1 MYSGFSGRQR
11 IGNVTQV
18 NDPNTSWVSMEPHWG
33 LIEVLLQ
40 GTYGIRKSHRKFLPQ
55 EPRELDEAYDNRL
68 QRSVLAPYYIRLERM
83 LAGMLTRK
91 PVRLDDVS
99 DVIREQL
106 FDVDLQGNDLQT
118 WLFQTSR
125 ICIRYGHVGVLVDAP
140 ASGENGRPYYV
151 SYTPRD
157 ILGWRTE
164 LKDGKQELTQLRL
177 QEKIV
182 VPDGLYGEKQVEQV
196 RVLTPGAF
204 EIHQKDQQ
212 GDFKVVDEGRTSLSE
227 IPFSVAY
234 SNRMGVLESI
244 PPLADIAE
252 LNLQHYQVQS
262 DLSNQLHI
270 SAVPMLA
277 IFGFPQSAEEI
288 SAGPG
293 EAMALPEGA
302 SAQYIE
308 PAGNS
313 YDAQSAEEISAGPG
327 EAIALPA
334 PGEADAKY
342 IEPAGNSYD
351 AQFRRLEQI
360 ASQINEL
367 GLAAVLGSKL
377 VGETAEAKRIDR
389 SQGDSTMMVV
399 AQQMQDMIDNCLRFH
414 AQYMQE
420 ANAGSSLVNRDFMGT
435 RLEPLEIQALLQLY
449 TAGTITQETLLLQLE
464 AGEVLGD
471 DFDVE
476 NELEATQNGGLIEM
490 NTPEPTPQ
498 PAEESTMPEAEDV
511 EDAE

>member
-1 MYSGFSGRQR
+1 VYSGFSGGRQR
-11 IGNVTQV
+11 VGNVTQV
-18 NDPNTSWVSMEPHWG
+18 NDPSTAWVNQEPHWG
-33 LIEVLLQ
+33 LIEHLLG
-40 GTYGIRKSHRKFLPQ
+40 GTYKIRKGHRKFLPQ
-55 EPRELDEAYDNRL
+55 EPRELDESYDNRL
-68 QRSVLAPYYIRLERM
+68 QRSVLAPYYVRLERM

-99 DVIREQL
+99 DQIREQL

-118 WLFQTSR
+118 WLYNTSR

-140 ASGENGRPYYV
+140 KSGDTGRPYWIT
-151 SYTPRD
+151 YTPRD

-164 LKDGKQELTQLRL
+164 MADGQQKLTQLRL
-177 QEKIV
+177 FEKV
-182 VPDGLYGEKQVEQV
+182 LVPDGLYGEKQVEQV

-204 EIHQKDQQ
+204 EIFQKDQK
-212 GDFKVVDEGRTSLSE
+212 GDFRVVDEGTTSLSE

-234 SNRMGVLESI
+234 SNRVGVLESF

-262 DLSNQLHI
+262 DLGNQLHI

-277 IFGFPQSAEEI
+277 LFGFPAAAEEI

-293 EAMALPEGA
+293 EALSLPEGA
-302 SAQYIE
+302 AAS
-308 PAGNS
+308 
-313 YDAQSAEEISAGPG
+313 
-327 EAIALPA
+327 
-334 PGEADAKY
+334 Y

-351 AQFRRLEQI
+351 AQFRRLDQI
-360 ASQINEL
+360 VSQINDL
-367 GLAAVLGSKL
+367 GLAAVMGAKL
-377 VGETAEAKRIDR
+377 SAETAESKRIDR

-414 AQYMQE
+414 ADYLQE
-420 ANAGSSLVNRDFMGT
+420 SQAGSSLVNRDFMGA
-435 RLEPLEIQALLQLY
+435 RLEPQEIQALLQLY
-449 TAGTITQETLLLQLE
+449 TAGTVTQETLLLQLE

-476 NELEATQNGGLIEM
+476 AELEATQAGGLME
-490 NTPEPTPQ
+490 TPQ
-498 PAEESTMPEAEDV
+498 PVPEQEVTMPEGEPEADNGLAE
-511 EDAE
+511 

>member
-18 NDPNTSWVSMEPHWG
+18 NDPNSSWVNMEPHWG
-33 LIEVLLQ
+33 LIETLLG
-40 GTYGIRKSHRKFLPQ
+40 GTFKIRKGHRKFLFQ

-68 QRSVLAPYYIRLERM
+68 SRSVLSPFYVRLERM

-140 ASGENGRPYYV
+140 AAGENGRPYYV

-164 LKDGKQELTQLRL
+164 LKDGKQQLTQLRL

-293 EAMALPEGA
+293 EA
-302 SAQYIE
+302 
-308 PAGNS
+308 
-313 YDAQSAEEISAGPG
+313 
-327 EAIALPA
+327 IALPA

-414 AQYMQE
+414 AEYMQE

-490 NTPEPTPQ
+490 NTPEPTPE

>member
-1 MYSGFSGRQR
+1 
-11 IGNVTQV
+11 
-18 NDPNTSWVSMEPHWG
+18 MEPHWG
-33 LIEVLLQ
+33 LIETLLG
-40 GTYGIRKSHRKFLPQ
+40 GTYKIRKGHRKFLPQ
-55 EPRELDEAYDNRL
+55 EPREQDFSYDNRL
-68 QRSVLAPYYIRLERM
+68 QRSVLAPYYVRLERM

-99 DVIREQL
+99 DQIREQL
-106 FDVDLQGNDLQT
+106 FDVDLQGNDLNT
-118 WLFQTSR
+118 WLYNTSR
-125 ICIRYGHVGVLVDAP
+125 IALRYGHVGVLVDAP
-140 ASGENGRPYYV
+140 KAGDNGRPYWATY
-151 SYTPRD
+151 SPRD
-157 ILGWRTE
+157 IIGWRSE
-164 LKDGKQELTQLRL
+164 IADGKQQLTQLRL
-177 QEKIV
+177 TEKIMI
-182 VPDGLYGEKQVEQV
+182 PDGLYGEKEIEQV

-204 EIHQKDQQ
+204 EIHQKDQK
-212 GDFKVVDEGRTSLSE
+212 GDFRVVDEGRTSLSE

-234 SNRMGVLESI
+234 SNRTGVLESI

-293 EAMALPEGA
+293 EALALPEGS
-302 SAQYIE
+302 SAQ
-308 PAGNS
+308 
-313 YDAQSAEEISAGPG
+313 
-327 EAIALPA
+327 
-334 PGEADAKY
+334 Y

-360 ASQINEL
+360 AAQINEL
-367 GLAAVLGSKL
+367 GLAAVLGAKL

-414 AQYMQE
+414 ADYLQE
-420 ANAGSSLVNRDFMGT
+420 RNAGSSLVNRDFMGS
-435 RLEPLEIQALLQLY
+435 RLEPQEIQALLQLY

-476 NELEATQNGGLIEM
+476 QELEATQTGGLIEM
-490 NTPEPTPQ
+490 NQPEPTPE
-498 PAEESTMPEAEDV
+498 PEPEDETTMPEAV
-511 EDAE
+511 AEENDES